1 VFHVHD
7 EAYEYFVYGDAA
19 HFSPGSIAGA
29 ADHTISLFSFSK
41 AYGMASWRIGYMVI
55 PETLWEA
62 VTKIQDTLLI
72 AAPSVSQAAATA
84 ALGVGRA
91 YATAHL
97 AALDRR
103 RRFVFAALSAPG
115 VPCEIPM
122 AAGAFYFFLRVRT
135 RLEAL
140 TCCERL
146 IRDHGVAVIPGSAF
160 GDSTTCSLR
169 ISYGALDDALVED
182 GVRRLIAG
190 LDAVARA

>member
-1 VFHVHD
+1 
-7 EAYEYFVYGDAA
+7 
-19 HFSPGSIAGA
+19 
-29 ADHTISLFSFSK
+29 
-41 AYGMASWRIGYMVI
+41 
-55 PETLWEA
+55 
-62 VTKIQDTLLI
+62 
-72 AAPSVSQAAATA
+72 VSQAAATA

-91 YATAHL
+91 YASTHL

-115 VPCEIPM
+115 VPCALPM

-160 GDSTTCSLR
+160 GDSATCSLR
-169 ISYGALDDALVED
+169 ISYGALDDTLVED

-190 LDAVARA
+190 LDAVTRA